1 MVAAAL
7 GMHPLLLAGA
17 QLMTGDSQVYASNL
31 KFVKFNSSRQRKLK
45 FTRVFSRKTYGS
57 EILFS
62 SELTQKRNES
72 SLASF
77 LKMNGR
83 LSNSLVG
90 CSSNSGKSDSEI
102 SDLNHNELKKVH
114 PDSLGVESLL
124 TAICD
129 TTSIAEFKMDLAGF
143 QLYVKRNLVEKNIP
157 QLVSGYPLV
166 PANTT
171 NQILDT
177 NGSVATTSLVVS
189 ETKSTISSN
198 QRIVDTAPDEGLMI
212 LPSLHVGVFRRCRT
226 IKGNKL
232 PPSCKEN
239 QQVKEGQI
247 LCYIEQISGET
258 PVLSNVSGEVVRII
272 KEDGD
277 PVGYGDPLLAI
288 LPSFPGIMKLR

>member
-7 GMHPLLLAGA
+7 WLHPLLLAGA
-17 QLMTGDSQVYASNL
+17 QLMTGDSQVCASNI
-31 KFVKFNSSRQRKLK
+31 KFVKFNSSRQRKLR
-45 FTRVFSRKTYGS
+45 FTGVFTRKTYGS
-57 EILFS
+57 EIMFS

-77 LKMNGR
+77 LKLNGR
-83 LSNSLVG
+83 LLNSLVR
-90 CSSNSGKSDSEI
+90 CSSNS
-102 SDLNHNELKKVH
+102 
-114 PDSLGVESLL
+114 VESLL
-124 TAICD
+124 TTICD
-129 TTSIAEFKMDLAGF
+129 TTSIAEFKMDLAGL

-157 QLVSGYPLV
+157 QLVPGYPSV

-177 NGSVATTSLVVS
+177 NGSVATTSLAVS

-198 QRIVDTAPDEGLMI
+198 QRIVDTAPDEGLVI
-212 LPSLHVGVFRRCRT
+212 LPSPHVGVFRRCRT

-258 PVLSNVSGEVVRII
+258 PVLSNVSGEVVRIHR
-272 KEDGD
+272 EDGD

-288 LPSFPGIMKLR
+288 LPSFPGIMKLQ

>member
-17 QLMTGDSQVYASNL
+17 QLMTG
-31 KFVKFNSSRQRKLK
+31 
-45 FTRVFSRKTYGS
+45 
-57 EILFS
+57 E
-62 SELTQKRNES
+62 
-72 SLASF
+72 
-77 LKMNGR
+77 
-83 LSNSLVG
+83 
-90 CSSNSGKSDSEI
+90 SDSEI

-129 TTSIAEFKMDLAGF
+129 TTSIAEFKMDVRHQNQKLLAGF

-272 KEDGD
+272 KEDG
-277 PVGYGDPLLAI
+277 GYGDPLLAI